1 MNLEYSIWFNLPP
14 TRYLL
19 GCHMALEMQYKSN
32 KEPEWIEYYLAFVKF
47 ISDYNRTVQD
57 GRIDEQDI
65 IKKDES

>member
-1 MNLEYSIWFNLPP
+1 
-14 TRYLL
+14 
-19 GCHMALEMQYKSN
+19 MALEMQYKSN